1 MTTDSELSLMATLTL
16 PLALAMGSAK
26 ELGMSLEEWIK
37 ANPEKCAFPENRK
50 EARQEEIGHKG
61 PRI

>member
-1 MTTDSELSLMATLTL
+1 MATLTL